1 MAVISHALQS
11 MRRRGKQVSSAGLLP
26 VAAFLYAFVPSL
38 AGCATGGSELADTT
52 WVLVQEEQSESS
64 LLGDAEITL
73 EFYPG
78 EGVVRG
84 SYGYNKYEGSYEVD
98 GDSLAISS
106 DLCFTTMACQAE
118 GAMDEEQQHLFALME
133 AESYVIKGDTLT
145 INAGDEKLVFH
156 AA

>member
-1 MAVISHALQS
+1 MPRTWMPTVVVLGLAL
-11 MRRRGKQVSSAGLLP
+11 LTLP
-26 VAAFLYAFVPSL
+26 
-38 AGCATGGSELADTT
+38 GCAAAGSELAGTT

-98 GDSLAISS
+98 GDSLAIT

-145 INAGDEKLVFH
+145 INAGDDVLEFH
-156 AA
+156 RTQQAVS